1 LTGINK
7 DLIVGDLHIQV
18 GNLEESVRLLD
29 YISSTFVENQCRNL
43 ILLGDVFHTHAVIR
57 QEVAYTI
64 LSFLKSFYFNVV
76 GANKSRIIIVAGNH
90 DGISPTN
97 AHQNALELILSEFAT
112 VVSNKDGFVSQ
123 EGYVFLPFI
132 HDSKE
137 FENSAILAYITAKT
151 MGISDPILICH
162 QTFDG
167 AVYESGAPCPSGV
180 KSEILPYRTI
190 ISGHIHKRQIV
201 NEKVVYVG
209 TPRAITAGEA
219 NEIKYI
225 HTVYRDESSGG
236 VLRFTQ
242 ISTKDIVKNYYKFDV
257 DELDSSSH
265 SIDLSNI
272 DLKKDV
278 VTVRVT
284 GTQTFYD
291 KFLED
296 NKQYLG
302 TVRFVPL
309 IKKDL
314 SKVIRLESNNETV
327 DQSLERYVKNIADL
341 PDSMRG
347 EVWETIQKMMV

>member
-1 LTGINK
+1 MTEINR

-18 GNLEESVRLLD
+18 GNLDESVRLLD
-29 YISSTFVENQCRNL
+29 YIANTFVEYKCRNL

-57 QEVAYTI
+57 QEVAYVM
-64 LSFLKSFYFNVV
+64 LNFLKSFYLNVV
-76 GANKSRIIIVAGNH
+76 SANKGRIIIVAGNH
-90 DGISPTN
+90 DGISPTD
-97 AHQNALELILSEFAT
+97 ASQNALDLILSEFAT
-112 VVSNKDGFVSQ
+112 VISSKEGYVSQ

-132 HDSKE
+132 HDAKE
-137 FENSAILAYITAKT
+137 FENAAILTHITAKT
-151 MGISDPILICH
+151 MGIADPVLICH

-209 TPRAITAGEA
+209 TPRAVTAGEA

-225 HTVYRDESSGG
+225 HTIHRDDAADG

-242 ISTKDIVKNYYKFDV
+242 ISTKDVVKNYYKFNV
-257 DELDSSSH
+257 DELDITTH
-265 SIDLSNI
+265 NIDLSDVN
-272 DLKKDV
+272 LQKDV
-278 VTVRVT
+278 VTVRVN

-291 KFLED
+291 RFIED

-302 TVRFVPL
+302 TVRFIPL

-314 SKVIRLESNNETV
+314 SKTIALEASNETV
-327 DQSLERYVKNIADL
+327 DQSLERYVKTIADL
-341 PDSMRG
+341 PDDMRS
-347 EVWETIQKMMV
+347 EVWETIQKMLA